1 MSACGGVGCD
11 TRTDATVSDQERC
24 CHGPEPHTGH
34 PAGMSFGWE
43 IRDDD
48 VDHVLQAHGIS
59 DEETRDAAIDAVSVD
74 SERVERA
81 ALVFDETDDQ
91 IQAALSEIEL
101 ILIEQGLL
109 PEHEIRFVSPV
120 EQDLQ
125 DKGENDTPTKA

>member
-1 MSACGGVGCD
+1 
-11 TRTDATVSDQERC
+11 
-24 CHGPEPHTGH
+24 
-34 PAGMSFGWE
+34 MSFGWE

-59 DEETRDAAIDAVSVD
+59 NEEIRDAAIDAISVD

-125 DKGENDTPTKA
+125 DEGENDTPTKA